1 MCRFDGFSTACV
13 QVNAFEDG
21 STVKLQIA
29 AHIGARESVEQ
40 NFREPQLHITA
51 LDQKWCRALQH
62 PKRNH
67 CRSAGWIEILFLSH
81 RINSAILL
89 VLIFDPNQITLCLQ
103 QPKRI
108 KWLNCCVLRTCM
120 TVRGQTKLAVA
131 WKKWFWT
138 FRVAKSAFVANSA
151 YEQHTVPWE
160 VWWQLSWNRVNY
172 IYQKNHV
179 QSVANFFLSVVRLQG
194 TSDATTRDHFRDF
207 SQIPLDTPLSP
218 LLPCGAH
225 KVP

>member
-40 NFREPQLHITA
+40 NFREPQLHIAA

-81 RINSAILL
+81 MINNAILL
-89 VLIFDPNQITLCLQ
+89 VLIFDPNQTTLCLQ

-108 KWLNCCVLRTCM
+108 KWLNLLCPKDMYDSTWTDETRCSLKEVVLDISSGKISICRKLSLWTTYSSMRGMM
-120 TVRGQTKLAVA
+120 T
-131 WKKWFWT
+131 
-138 FRVAKSAFVANSA
+138 
-151 YEQHTVPWE
+151 TVMESCELHIPE
-160 VWWQLSWNRVNY
+160 ESCL
-172 IYQKNHV
+172 KCGK
-179 QSVANFFLSVVRLQG
+179 FLS
-194 TSDATTRDHFRDF
+194 F
-207 SQIPLDTPLSP
+207 SRSSSGYFGCHYRRPL
-218 LLPCGAH
+218 
-225 KVP
+225 